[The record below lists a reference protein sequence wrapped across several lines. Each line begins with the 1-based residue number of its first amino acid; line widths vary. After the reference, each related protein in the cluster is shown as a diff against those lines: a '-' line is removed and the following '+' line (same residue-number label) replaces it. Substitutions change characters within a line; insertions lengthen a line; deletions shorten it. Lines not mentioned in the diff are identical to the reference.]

1 VSTSG
6 DVLTVRCVGAEE
18 TVRCV
23 VNMGAETVLVPN
35 PGALLLA
42 SSTSVKASA
51 GSVALPPNTAVWV
64 AED

>member
-1 VSTSG
+1 
-6 DVLTVRCVGAEE
+6 VLTVRCVGEDE

-23 VNMGAETVLVPN
+23 INMGSETVLVPN
-35 PGALLLA
+35 PGTVLLS

-51 GSVALPPNTAVWV
+51 RSVALPPNSAVWV